1 MYAAVLHTLGRPP
14 HYDQFPEPSAGE
26 GEVIVHVRAASLKP
40 VDKAMASGEHYAS
53 FRELPA
59 VCGVDGAGQLEDG
72 SRVVFAGPRRPY
84 GAMAQRTPVARVR
97 CFPVPDN
104 VDDETAAALLNPGMS
119 AWFALTWRAQLSKGE
134 SVLILGATG
143 VTGKLT
149 VQIARRLGAGR
160 IVAAGRNEQALGTLG
175 RLGADATIR
184 LDQPGQDLTEVFVRE
199 AGDAGFDVV
208 IDFLWGSPTETLL
221 AAFTRTDL
229 TAARSRV
236 RLVEVGESAGPAIS
250 LPAAVLRSTKL
261 EILGSGSG
269 AVPPLNVIID
279 SYHQLM
285 ALAASGELRV
295 DTDRVPLAYIED
307 AWQRQNLQ
315 GCRLV
320 VIP

>member
-1 MYAAVLHTLGRPP
+1 MYAAVLHTLGKPP
-14 HYDQFPEPSAGE
+14 LYDQFPEPSAGE
-26 GEVIVHVRAASLKP
+26 GEVIVHVKAAALKP
-40 VDKAMASGEHYAS
+40 VDKAMATGEHYAS

-59 VCGVDGAGQLEDG
+59 VCGLDGAGQLEDG
-72 SRVVFAGPRRPY
+72 RRVVFAGPRRPY
-84 GAMAQRTPVARVR
+84 GAMAQRAPMARAR
-97 CFPVPDN
+97 CFPVPDG

-119 AWFALTWRAQLSKGE
+119 AWFALTWRAQLSEGE

-143 VTGKLT
+143 VTGKLA
-149 VQIARRLGAGR
+149 VQIAKRLSAGR
-160 IVAAGRNEQALGTLG
+160 VVAAGRNEQVLNTLG
-175 RLGADATIR
+175 GLGADATIR
-184 LDQPGQDLTEVFVRE
+184 LDQPGEDLTEAFARE

-208 IDFLWGSPTETLL
+208 IDFLWGRPTEALL
-221 AAFTRTDL
+221 AALSRADF

-269 AVPPLNVIID
+269 AVPPLNVIVD

-285 ALAASGELRV
+285 ARAASGELRI
-295 DTDRVPLAYIED
+295 DTERVPLADIED

-315 GCRLV
+315 GRRLV